1 MTKSKIPPKA
11 GKLLIFLVLLMAG
24 VSASEILSEVE
35 VFAQVDTTWVRRYA
49 GPYGDDYAYA
59 IAVDG
64 AGNVYVTG
72 ASRGSGTGYINDY
85 ATVKYDSLGNEQW
98 VARYNG
104 HPTTNYPDEVRAIAV
119 DENGVYV
126 TGYTRN
132 RVTEDSSDF
141 CTIKYDKTTGDTIW
155 VRKYNGTARQCDE
168 PYALAID
175 DSGNVYV
182 TGRSEGTGTGFDYLT
197 IKYSSDGDSLWTA
210 RYNNYENGW
219 DMAYA
224 IAVDTNGNVYVT
236 GESYAPATY
245 YDCVTI
251 KYNSSGV
258 QQWVRRYSY
267 QGNWSDEG
275 KAITVDDAGNV
286 YVTGRSISTTTSWDY
301 ATIKYNTGGTQQ
313 WVARYHGMESYDD
326 EPTGIVVDPLG
337 NVYVTGGSGIG
348 PLFYYQYATIKYSPS
363 GAERW
368 VRTYLGPGC
377 ISSKANDIAIDNQS
391 NIYVTGQS
399 YDSVSA
405 TDYDYA
411 TIKYD
416 SAGVQQWVARYNGP
430 ADSSDLATSI
440 AVDAESKV
448 YVTGYSIGSDIYY
461 DYATIKYFQFLRGD
475 ANGDG
480 VIDIGDVIYLMNYLF
495 TGTSAP
501 SPLEAG
507 DANCDGIVDIG
518 DVIYLINYLFTGTAP
533 PGCD

>member
-1 MTKSKIPPKA
+1 MSKKVLTILFFVFWALA
-11 GKLLIFLVLLMAG
+11 GL
-24 VSASEILSEVE
+24 EILSEVE
-35 VFAQVDTTWVRRYA
+35 VFAQVDTSWVRRYT

-72 ASRGSGTGYINDY
+72 ASRGPGTGYINDY

-98 VARYNG
+98 VAWYNG
-104 HPTTNYPDEVRAIAV
+104 NPTTNYPDEARAIAV
-119 DENGVYV
+119 DDSGVYV

-132 RVTEDSSDF
+132 RVVEDSSDF
-141 CTIKYDKTTGDTIW
+141 CTIKYDKTTGDTLW
-155 VRKYNGTARQCDE
+155 VRRYNGTADQCDE

-175 DSGNVYV
+175 ANGNVYV
-182 TGRSEGTGTGFDYLT
+182 TGRSEGTGTGFDFLT
-197 IKYSSDGDSLWTA
+197 IKYSSNGDTLWTA

-224 IAVDTNGNVYVT
+224 IAVDINGNVYVT
-236 GESYAPATY
+236 GSSYDLNTY
-245 YDCVTI
+245 YDCATI

-275 KAITVDDAGNV
+275 NAITVDDVGNV

-301 ATIKYNTGGTQQ
+301 ITIKYNAGGTQQ
-313 WVARYHGMESYDD
+313 WPARYNGMGNYDD
-326 EPTGIVVDPLG
+326 GATGIVVDPLG

-363 GAERW
+363 GAQRW

-377 ISSKANDIAIDNQS
+377 ISSKANDIAIDNQN

-416 SAGVQQWVARYNGP
+416 SAGVQKWVARYNGP
-430 ADSSDLATSI
+430 PDGSDVATSI
-440 AVDAESKV
+440 AVDGESKV
-448 YVTGYSIGSDIYY
+448 YVTGYSIGPDGDY

-480 VIDIGDVIYLMNYLF
+480 IVDISDIVYLLNYLF
-495 TGTSAP
+495 VDGPAP
-501 SPLEAG
+501 VPVLEAG
-507 DANCDGIVDIG
+507 DATCDGVVDAS
-518 DVIYLINYLFTGTAP
+518 DVVYLLNYLFVSGP
-533 PGCD
+533 PPSC